1 MKRITQLVTLVALTT
16 LLALGGATAASARGT
31 AAVTANPSAIAVDE
45 TATITATGLG
55 GLEDAFFGLAG
66 SPGGLLSTQ
75 SGGAGSTDLSVPAN
89 DGQAT
94 AYFRATQAGTFTV
107 AVGDGETVLGTVS
120 VTVSG
125 SAPQPTAT
133 SQTPVIEVD
142 SALVVGQRTRVE
154 AKVSG
159 LETVGF
165 GLDSTDG
172 GSFSDG
178 SSTGPSITTAVTDGT
193 ATVEFTPAR
202 AGSLTIALSDGET
215 VLASAVVQVSAASA
229 TPSATAT
236 ATPPVTPSASPTSA
250 PAADSAPVL
259 PWVLLIVAILVIAG
273 LIVVL
278 VVSRRRGSGAR
289 RGGPTDNA

>member
-1 MKRITQLVTLVALTT
+1 MTRLVTLVTLTA
-16 LLALGGATAASARGT
+16 LLAVGGGTAASARGT
-31 AAVTANPSAIAVDE
+31 ATVTANPTTVAVDE
-45 TATITATGLG
+45 TTTITATGLG

-75 SGGAGSTDLSVPAN
+75 SGGAGSTDVTSPAN

-133 SQTPVIEVD
+133 SQSPIIEVD
-142 SALVVGQRTRVE
+142 SSLVVGQKTRVE
-154 AKVSG
+154 AKVDG
-159 LETVGF
+159 LQTVGF

-178 SSTGPSITTAVTDGT
+178 SSTGPSITTAVTNGT

-202 AGSLTIALSDGET
+202 AGSVTIALSDGET
-215 VLASAVVQVSAASA
+215 VLASAVVQVAAA
-229 TPSATAT
+229 A
-236 ATPPVTPSASPTSA
+236 VTPSASATPTPSATSA
-250 PAADSAPVL
+250 TSPTPAPVADSAPVL
-259 PWVLLIVAILVIAG
+259 PWILLVVAILVIAG
-273 LIVVL
+273 LIVWL
-278 VVSRRRGSGAR
+278 VVSRRRGPRVR
-289 RGGPTDNA
+289 RSGPTAD

>member
-16 LLALGGATAASARGT
+16 LLAGGFGTAASARGT
-31 AAVTANPSAIAVDE
+31 AAVSASPSTVAVNE
-45 TATITATGLG
+45 TTTITATGLG

-75 SGGAGSTDLSVPAN
+75 SGGVGSTDVSSPAN

-133 SQTPVIEVD
+133 SQTPIIEVD
-142 SALVVGQRTRVE
+142 SALVVGQKTQVE

-202 AGSLTIALSDGET
+202 AGSVTIALSDGET

-229 TPSATAT
+229 SPSATPTPSA
-236 ATPPVTPSASPTSA
+236 TPSASPTPA
-250 PAADSAPVL
+250 PVADSATIL
-259 PWVLLIVAILVIAG
+259 PWVLLIVAVLVIAG
-273 LIVVL
+273 LVVWL
-278 VVSRRRGSGAR
+278 VISRRRGSGAR
-289 RGGPTDNA
+289 RSGPTAD